1 MLDVNSLIIY
11 RWLPYWCIAPLPPFF
26 ISILSLCCSPAV
38 KAPSMAT
45 KYFPELQGRQVSIKQ
60 MMLDRQQLQLS
71 AASTVS
77 KRDPSSVNAVGGTVT
92 SGKPAA
98 ISVKKAKI
106 ETSGKITQFFAP
118 KNVVAVKKILEATSV
133 EKNPDF
139 LGSWEVAASQAGLWI
154 RID

>member
-1 MLDVNSLIIY
+1 
-11 RWLPYWCIAPLPPFF
+11 
-26 ISILSLCCSPAV
+26 
-38 KAPSMAT
+38 MAT

-60 MMLDRQQLQLS
+60 MMLDRRQLQLS

-77 KRDPSSVNAVGGTVT
+77 KRDLSSSVGVNAVGGSGTG
-92 SGKPAA
+92 GKPAA

-118 KNVVAVKKILEATSV
+118 KNVVAVKQILEATSV

-139 LGSWEVAASQAGLWI
+139 LRSWEVAASQEGLWI
-154 RID
+154 CIDLMRIWIQHLILLRIRIQFRNPGF

>member
-1 MLDVNSLIIY
+1 
-11 RWLPYWCIAPLPPFF
+11 
-26 ISILSLCCSPAV
+26 
-38 KAPSMAT
+38 MAT

-77 KRDPSSVNAVGGTVT
+77 KRDPFSVNAVGGTVT
-92 SGKPAA
+92 GGKPAA

-118 KNVVAVKKILEATSV
+118 KNVVAVKQILEATSV

-154 RID
+154 RIDLMRIRIRRFSLLRIRIQFRNPGF

>member
-1 MLDVNSLIIY
+1 
-11 RWLPYWCIAPLPPFF
+11 
-26 ISILSLCCSPAV
+26 V

-77 KRDPSSVNAVGGTVT
+77 KRDPSSSSVGVNAVAGTGTGGK
-92 SGKPAA
+92 SAA

-118 KNVVAVKKILEATSV
+118 KNVVAVKQILEVTSV

-139 LGSWEVAASQAGLWI
+139 LGSWEVAASQAELWI
-154 RID
+154 RIDLMRIRIQHFPLLRIRIQFRNPGF

>member
-1 MLDVNSLIIY
+1 MYLYHLYRLSLQT
-11 RWLPYWCIAPLPPFF
+11 FF

-77 KRDPSSVNAVGGTVT
+77 KRDPSSVGGTVT
-92 SGKPAA
+92 GGKPAA

-118 KNVVAVKKILEATSV
+118 KNVVAVKQILEATSV
-133 EKNPDF
+133 EKNSDF
-139 LGSWEVAASQAGLWI
+139 LGSWEVAASQAGL
-154 RID
+154 